1 MADEINR
8 ATARTQSS
16 LLESMEEKQVS
27 VDGVTSKLDLPFLV
41 IATQNPLESQ
51 GTFPLPEAQLDRFLI
66 KIKMNYPSHDE
77 SIEILKRFDCF
88 EFSIS
93 ATSRQPREG
102 EKDGIDYY
110 FLSPDNFAQRV
121 ENDEFLEW
129 EEVYAGTSYGTLKS
143 EINRI
148 WDNGHVIIFDVDVN
162 GGMNLKK
169 YFGPD
174 ALALFVMP
182 PSVEVL
188 EQRLRSRGT
197 ESEENI
203 AKRLARSAAELKMAD
218 QFDVTIVNDILSDAV
233 DKTQQ
238 VINNYLK

>member
-1 MADEINR
+1 
-8 ATARTQSS
+8 
-16 LLESMEEKQVS
+16 
-27 VDGVTSKLDLPFLV
+27 
-41 IATQNPLESQ
+41 
-51 GTFPLPEAQLDRFLI
+51 
-66 KIKMNYPSHDE
+66 MNHRKAILFSAPSG
-77 SIEILKRFDCF
+77 SGKTTIIREILKRFDCF

-197 ESEENI
+197 EGEENI